1 MPRYGMFPVFCQSPS
16 PPCIELPVFLG
27 WYPLNTAA
35 RCPYCGRWTRLTKPP
50 GGDDF
55 ERAKTL
61 SGVLR

>member
-35 RCPYCGRWTRLTKPP
+35 RCPYCGRWTRL
-50 GGDDF
+50 
-55 ERAKTL
+55 
-61 SGVLR
+61 